1 MKKLLFLCLLFFA
14 SVNAQA
20 TEFNHAVWDGL
31 LKKHV
36 ITIGMGEVTQLDY
49 AAMETDRPELKA
61 YLASLS
67 AISIESFES
76 WSKAE
81 QLAFLINAYNAW
93 TVELV
98 LTAYP
103 DIESIKDIGSFFQS
117 PWKKEFIPLFGE
129 TRSLDDIEHGFI
141 RADDR
146 YQNPYIHFAVNCAS
160 IGCPPL
166 LAEAYSAD
174 QLTAQLKKSA
184 GNFLRDR
191 SRNRLEG
198 DTLKVSS
205 IFKWYR
211 EDFERGWKGFH
222 TLPDF
227 LISFSDVLELSDG
240 EAKRLLAGD
249 IKIKFLDY
257 DWRLNDRTDR

>member
-1 MKKLLFLCLLFFA
+1 MKKLLLLCLLLFSSINTYA
-14 SVNAQA
+14 A
-20 TEFNHAVWDGL
+20 EFNHSDWDGL

-49 AAMETDRPELKA
+49 AAMATDRPVLKA

-67 AISIESFES
+67 AINMESFES

-103 DIESIKDIGSFFQS
+103 DIESIKELGSLFQS
-117 PWKKEFIPLFGE
+117 PWKKSFILLLGK

-141 RADDR
+141 RAEGR
-146 YQNPYIHFAVNCAS
+146 YENPYIHFAVNCAS

-174 QLTAQLKKSA
+174 LLTSQLKKSTA
-184 GNFLRDR
+184 HFLSDR
-191 SRNRLEG
+191 NRNRLEG
-198 DTLKVSS
+198 DRLKVSS
-205 IFKWYR
+205 IFKWYS
-211 EDFERGWKGFH
+211 EDFEHGWKGIHSLSDLFI
-222 TLPDF
+222 L
-227 LISFSDVLELSDG
+227 FSDALELSNTDV
-240 EAKRLLAGD
+240 ERLQAGQ
-249 IKIKFLDY
+249 IEIEYLDY
-257 DWRLNDRTDR
+257 DWRLNDKKKL